1 MRPKL
6 ELFHQKNY
14 NVFYTKVVHGG
25 LYGFEKSKLKRG
37 AAPRKTN
44 YGCTAGRIF
53 GAGTIGTM
61 RLMPKDAKKP
71 ADGWRKG
78 HKYE

>member
-25 LYGFEKSKLKRG
+25 LYGFEKSELKWV
-37 AAPRKTN
+37 PHPVKQITIVLL
-44 YGCTAGRIF
+44 AGF
-53 GAGTIGTM
+53 LGLE
-61 RLMPKDAKKP
+61 RLAQC
-71 ADGWRKG
+71 G
-78 HKYE
+78 

>member
-25 LYGFEKSKLKRG
+25 LYGFEKSELKWG

-44 YGCTAGRIF
+44 YDCTAGRIF

-71 ADGWRKG
+71 ADEWRKG